1 MKLRA
6 AGMLLLAAVS
16 TSALADNID
25 VNVRDKAI
33 RGTYSMDLTS
43 RGYNGLSADF
53 GLLYNEDKKQM
64 DGDTMAHAGLMVSG
78 ENWSQSGTFDISLG
92 GRLIYA
98 TPGKNDLSALAFGG
112 QLRFSPV
119 HRLGIG
125 GAVFYAP
132 SITSFMDAD
141 SYTETNIRVDYQIL
155 PQAFVYVGRR
165 KVEVDIDGGPNNV
178 KLDEGVHVGFKMLF

>member
-6 AGMLLLAAVS
+6 AGMILLGAFSA
-16 TSALADNID
+16 SALADNID

-53 GLLYNEDKKQM
+53 GVLYNEDKKQL
-64 DGDTMAHAGLMVSG
+64 DGDTLVHAGLMVSG
-78 ENWSQSGTFDISLG
+78 ENWSQSGTFDISIG
-92 GRLIYA
+92 GRMIY
-98 TPGKNDLSALAFGG
+98 TSPGKSDLGALAFGG

-125 GAVFYAP
+125 GSVFYAP

-141 SYTETNIRVDYQIL
+141 RYMETTLRVDYQIL
-155 PQAFVYVGRR
+155 PQAFVYIGHR
-165 KVEVDIDGGPNNV
+165 KIEVDTDNVNNV
-178 KLDEGVHVGFKMLF
+178 ELDEGMHVGFKMLF